1 MPNIIQV
8 AEDLKNAPDQWL
20 AQQMQQPSGSAPPWL
35 VASEVARR
43 QRLRDG
49 SSKAQAPQSS
59 VSEDLIKSLYARI
72 PPTAGLMP
80 QGGPPTPPGMPP
92 VNLSPGS
99 NPSTLG
105 AAPGG
110 TPPGNFRM
118 PARMAGGGQFDDDSE
133 EEQPDDSDSE
143 PSDTPRLPITFGT
156 MPGSRLLQNP
166 SRRAQMDQLIAP
178 PAQQPQMPMPATAP
192 QTAPATSAAA
202 APPPKATYR
211 VQTNHPEAFHSAY
224 DDQAGY
230 ALAGG
235 DPQIKMSL
243 DWLVN
248 RAAKQYQVPPELIK
262 TVIQKESSGRADA
275 IGPKTSTGEHAM
287 GLMQVLPSTAGDY
300 GVTDP
305 TQLLDPARN
314 VDVGT
319 RHLKYLLG
327 LYQGDVHTA
336 LVAYNQGQGAVAR
349 QLRAGKPFYSAA
361 TTYADAINKDYNA
374 QRAKLNLSP
383 TPSVDPS
390 VLQSRLLGPR
400 EDYAEANLQ
409 PAADTATTTTEP
421 PPPAATTT
429 DAATTAAPNAP
440 PAPDSTRPIIAPAVE
455 RPADLRELDRQ
466 FERASNDLA
475 TTLAKVTPYDP
486 RVTTTQEA
494 IQGYKQRIR
503 TFIGPEPD
511 NSKFQQSFQE
521 LTAMA
526 QKLLHPG
533 IGDMLMSWGAHM
545 MASKQHNFLAA
556 MGEASLASQADYE
569 KQQAQGRGLWIQ
581 ALDLGLK
588 LQDRTNT
595 YNTKVGEMAMQ
606 EQRMDQAA
614 GTAQYTQQFNLA
626 KEKRLELQE
635 VARERAKAQAEL
647 DKTFAASPAGRLA
660 QINQFRKSIG
670 QPEITMQNAS
680 DSEKMYYEFGT
691 KPSAS
696 ASHDTEVSLAVK
708 AASGDAQAQKAL
720 QILGKGDAGL
730 EAYLAG
736 GAQPGASG
744 VPGQPTRLG
753 PVATPPAAAATGP
766 SPVQPDPTES
776 LVRGTPSLGYPP
788 TGRNEAILANLPR
801 GEADMIRRMVD
812 YKLVLPA
819 RQSMNKP
826 IWQNRVQ
833 AAGLYDPNFNQSTYE
848 QRAKTQKDF
857 TSGMEARQINALN
870 TLMGHAMR
878 LQKNW
883 TALHNYG
890 GWATP
895 FNAPA
900 NWLLQAKGDP
910 RISPTIMDL
919 QAVPE
924 EMMKL
929 WRSAGGSDADLA
941 GWKKAL
947 HLNMAPA
954 EQKKAIEEVLGL
966 AEGKLRGLRNQYENA
981 MGRPADFHFLA
992 PESSEFLKRYGIDH
1006 RDIDPG
1012 YAVQPGGFGG
1022 GGGAA
1027 AGGGSKVMLGGREI
1041 IPQNGRWIYKDSGQA
1056 VQ

>member
-80 QGGPPTPPGMPP
+80 QTQGAPTPPGMPP

-105 AAPGG
+105 AGPGS
-110 TPPGNFRM
+110 TPPGNFKM

-133 EEQPDDSDSE
+133 EQPDDSEDPYA
-143 PSDTPRLPITFGT
+143 PS
-156 MPGSRLLQNP
+156 LQTP
-166 SRRAQMDQLIAP
+166 SRRVQMDQLVAQASPRPSPFGNGTAP
-178 PAQQPQMPMPATAP
+178 PAAAP
-192 QTAPATSAAA
+192 QTAPVMTAATRPAPQAAA
-202 APPPKATYR
+202 ATAPWTTMSKRGPGDTELYE
-211 VQTNHPEAFHSAY
+211 PEYSMPVSV
-224 DDQAGY
+224 D
-230 ALAGG
+230 L
-235 DPQIKMSL
+235 
-243 DWLVN
+243 LVR
-248 RAAKQYQVPPELIK
+248 RAASRYEVPPELIK
-262 TVIQKESSGRADA
+262 AVMKRESDGNPNAVSPKGA
-275 IGPKTSTGEHAM
+275 I
-287 GLMQVLPSTAGDY
+287 GLMQIMPKTAAGEF
-300 GVTDP
+300 GVTD
-305 TQLLDPARN
+305 TTMLLDPAFN
-314 VDVGT
+314 IDIGT
-319 RHLKYLLG
+319 RYLKKMLG
-327 LYQGDVHTA
+327 MFNGDVTLA
-336 LVAYNQGQGAVAR
+336 LKAYNAGPGAVKKY
-349 QLRAGKPFYSAA
+349 GGDPPFRE
-361 TTYADAINKDYNA
+361 TVNYAKNINADLNA
-374 QRAKLNLSP
+374 QRKNLNLAP
-383 TPSVDPS
+383 APDVDPS
-390 VLQSRLLGPR
+390 VLQSRLLQER
-400 EDYAEANLQ
+400 Q
-409 PAADTATTTTEP
+409 PAADDTVAPPTSPAPDTTAAPTAP
-421 PPPAATTT
+421 ATTT
-429 DAATTAAPNAP
+429 DVATTAAPNAP
-440 PAPDSTRPIIAPAVE
+440 EPPRPIIAPAVE

-545 MASKQHNFLAA
+545 MASKQHNFLSA

-647 DKTFAASPAGRLA
+647 DKTFQASPAGRLA

-895 FNAPA
+895 LNAPA

-954 EQKKAIEEVLGL
+954 EQRKAIEEVLGL

-1022 GGGAA
+1022 GGGGGGAA

-1041 IPQNGRWIYKDSGQA
+1041 IPQNGRWFYKDSGQA